1 MTPENEKQ
9 TMKISEWLL
18 CFRSVLRIVNCASRN
33 LIAYFWAKRTLW
45 IWNSD
50 IDVDFLKS
58 SCTCDMRQFD
68 GRRFFDSSLLI
79 PLLWYTI
86 QIHWILKEKKIFLTF
101 RVIFDEAQ
109 AQHNMQF
116 YRVQTNLENQ
126 GKPGKVV
133 IFKVFQGISGKDF
146 EKSEWSGKTQGTFF
160 VCQLFHSSM
169 LLVIFSVLGL
179 VFSNKVWCYICQFGK
194 QLISYFWYF

>member
-33 LIAYFWAKRTLW
+33 LIAYLWAKRTLW

-58 SCTCDMRQFD
+58 SFTCDMRQFD

-86 QIHWILKEKKIFLTF
+86 HIHWILKEKKIFLTF

-133 IFKVFQGISGKDF
+133 IFKVFQGFSGKLRERF
-146 EKSEWSGKTQGTFF
+146 WKKWIIKENSGNFF
-160 VCQLFHSSM
+160 CLSTILFVSVACHFFCVSCFGSS
-169 LLVIFSVLGL
+169 F
-179 VFSNKVWCYICQFGK
+179 
-194 QLISYFWYF
+194 